1 MSWFVIPSTYNTTLS
16 WSSYRSFG
24 MSTQT
29 PDIYKGLSAQDGN
42 NAMVIRNVAW
52 DANGTTP
59 SKTGGAINT
68 TYYNTNVPSMR
79 NSSAVKLFLVS
90 YSNSCIS
97 ESYNEGTSFSSR
109 PSTMKGWYKYTP
121 DNNDVSETGVI
132 SVTLLNGETVLASG
146 TINLTAA
153 SDYTE
158 FTVPLVYT
166 VTDKK
171 ANLLKIM
178 ITSSNHASYS
188 QSEETATI
196 KTTDYY
202 SQYESNSRGATLTI
216 DNLNFIY
223 E

>member
-1 MSWFVIPSTYNTTLS
+1 MALTLWSFAMSLGTKTELLP
-16 WSSYRSFG
+16 
-24 MSTQT
+24 
-29 PDIYKGLSAQDGN
+29 PHYKTRGSA
-42 NAMVIRNVAW
+42 
-52 DANGTTP
+52 
-59 SKTGGAINT
+59 
-68 TYYNTNVPSMR
+68 YYYSENVPSIANR
-79 NSSAVKLFLVS
+79 SAGKLFLGS
-90 YSNSCIS
+90 YSYSGNS

-121 DNNDVSETGVI
+121 DNNDGSETGVI
-132 SVTLLNGETVLASG
+132 SVTLLNRETILASG

-178 ITSSNHASYS
+178 IASSNHASYS

-202 SQYESNSRGATLTI
+202 SRYESNSRGATLTI

>member
-1 MSWFVIPSTYNTTLS
+1 
-16 WSSYRSFG
+16 
-24 MSTQT
+24 
-29 PDIYKGLSAQDGN
+29 
-42 NAMVIRNVAW
+42 
-52 DANGTTP
+52 
-59 SKTGGAINT
+59 
-68 TYYNTNVPSMR
+68 
-79 NSSAVKLFLVS
+79 
-90 YSNSCIS
+90 
-97 ESYNEGTSFSSR
+97 
-109 PSTMKGWYKYTP
+109 MKGWYKYTP

-132 SVTLLNGETVLASG
+132 SVKLLNGETVLASG